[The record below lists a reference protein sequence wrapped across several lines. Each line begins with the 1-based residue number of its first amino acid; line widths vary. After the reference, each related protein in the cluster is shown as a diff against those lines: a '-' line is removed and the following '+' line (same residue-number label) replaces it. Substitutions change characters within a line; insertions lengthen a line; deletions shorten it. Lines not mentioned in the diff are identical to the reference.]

1 MVLALLDMWD
11 IPEWI
16 EKVGEHVLG
25 VAPKQ
30 LKYIGGIVDFL
41 FRFDSFSNMVHP
53 NISIQ

>member
-1 MVLALLDMWD
+1 MWD